1 MFVEPL
7 GRAVLSGVPAPRDD
21 DDDEGEG
28 EPADALPR
36 RRPLDVCILPLFSDE
51 RPLTGLAGFFD
62 WRASGMLSGL
72 VRRRWCTGRAGEAV
86 LMPARKT
93 LPATRI
99 VLFGLGRS
107 TDFDDATARRAAA
120 AMVGVARD
128 LRPQDVM
135 LAMPGKGQER
145 AIVEAVFDAAL
156 STLSTLNT
164 SGGEP
169 RAGGVGETAQWWVIA
184 DPRHVAR
191 LRRVLDGPPRAAGG
205 AE

>member
-1 MFVEPL
+1 MEPL
-7 GRAVLSGVPAPRDD
+7 GRAVLSGVPAPGDD
-21 DDDEGEG
+21 AAGEPDEG
-28 EPADALPR
+28 PPR

-86 LMPARKT
+86 LMPARRT

-99 VLFGLGRS
+99 VLYGLGGS
-107 TDFDDATARRAAA
+107 ADFDDATARKAAA

-156 STLSTLNT
+156 STLNT

-169 RAGGVGETAQWWVIA
+169 PTGGVGDTAQWWVIA